1 MKVKDF
7 YENMKDIIQDQVTI
21 MDGIVEEYSDY
32 MYSKK
37 VYEFLFDYDI
47 KSIHIGDNETIVVE
61 I

>member
-37 VYEFLFDYDI
+37 VYEYLFDHDI